1 MLPRIGG
8 TNCPA
13 RRKWRCGMR
22 TLSENEWQVLSV
34 IARNLLATMRVD
46 EGIAW
51 VSDTLIE
58 EEVNLLKKI
67 AG

>member
-1 MLPRIGG
+1 MEL
-8 TNCPA
+8 T
-13 RRKWRCGMR
+13 
-22 TLSENEWQVLSV
+22 SNEWQVLSV

>member
-1 MLPRIGG
+1 MEL
-8 TNCPA
+8 T
-13 RRKWRCGMR
+13 
-22 TLSENEWQVLSV
+22 SNEWQVLSV

-67 AG
+67 ADDKRG